1 MIISFNNSNFFW
13 GCGGVYIFVNTI
25 LNLMYLKRA
34 VVIKCISY
42 ERNPLPND
50 PDIILH
56 PLPSSIPVG
65 YHLDSIE

>member
-1 MIISFNNSNFFW
+1 MLICFSKPTFFKKK
-13 GCGGVYIFVNTI
+13 VYVFVNTI

-34 VVIKCISY
+34 VVMKGTSY
-42 ERNPLPND
+42 ERNPLPNE

-56 PLPSSIPVG
+56 PHPGSIPVG

>member
-1 MIISFNNSNFFW
+1 M
-13 GCGGVYIFVNTI
+13 NTI

-34 VVIKCISY
+34 VVIKGTSY
-42 ERNPLPND
+42 ERNPLPNE

-56 PLPSSIPVG
+56 ALPCSIPVG